1 MAHYMSKTKKELVDL
16 ILDFEQQI
24 KDASDKRQHL
34 AKALESYKN
43 LASGLQQENEN
54 FSEQVKRLE
63 KENQLL
69 TRKLRDIEAK
79 KTEITK
85 SLEDEKASYSVFEN
99 LFISFAEMNDKKI
112 FLLDHNSLILYASPA
127 VLNLLKVTSK
137 DKLIGHSFLEFFNP
151 RDSIR
156 VRKKINEVC
165 LKDDKKKIKDI
176 NFVTNGMLQMKL
188 KLYPVQYM
196 DQPAVKVVV
205 KD

>member
-1 MAHYMSKTKKELVDL
+1 MNNYLSKTKKELIEL
-16 ILDFEQQI
+16 IHSF
-24 KDASDKRQHL
+24 DK
-34 AKALESYKN
+34 N
-43 LASGLQQENEN
+43 ASGVLKKNETLSDDIEICKNQMAGLQNEN
-54 FSEQVKRLE
+54 MALIEKLKHLE

-69 TRKLRDIEAK
+69 SRKLKDMEAK
-79 KTEITK
+79 KTEITQA
-85 SLEDEKASYSVFEN
+85 LEDEKASYSVFEN

-127 VLNLLKVTSK
+127 VLEMLKVTSK
-137 DKLIGHSFLEFFNP
+137 DKLIGHSFLSFFDP

-156 VRKKINEVC
+156 VRKKINDVC

-176 NFVTNGMLQMKL
+176 NFVTNGMVQMKL

-196 DQPAVKVVV
+196 DQPAVKVIV

>member
-1 MAHYMSKTKKELVDL
+1 MNNYSSKTKKELIEL
-16 ILDFEQQI
+16 IHSLKETTSGTMEKHQILSRDFEISKKQ
-24 KDASDKRQHL
+24 ASEFQ
-34 AKALESYKN
+34 EKN
-43 LASGLQQENEN
+43 SILTEKLKQ
-54 FSEQVKRLE
+54 LE
-63 KENQLL
+63 KETQLL
-69 TRKLRDIEAK
+69 NRKLLDMEEK

-85 SLEDEKASYSVFEN
+85 ALEDEKASYSVFEN

-112 FLLDHNSLILYASPA
+112 FLLDHKSLILYASPA
-127 VLNLLKVTSK
+127 VLNLLNVTSK
-137 DKLIGHSFLEFFNP
+137 DKLIGHSFLNFFSP

-176 NFVTNGMLQMKL
+176 NFVTNGMVQMKL

-196 DQPAVKVVV
+196 DQPAVKVIV